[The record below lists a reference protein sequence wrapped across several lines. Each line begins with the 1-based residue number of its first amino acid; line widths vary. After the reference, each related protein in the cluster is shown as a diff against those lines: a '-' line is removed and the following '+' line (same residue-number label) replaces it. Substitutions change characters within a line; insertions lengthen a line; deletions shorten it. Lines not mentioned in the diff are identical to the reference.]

1 MLDLALL
8 RAEPA
13 RLKAALARRGV
24 AAEAVDAV
32 VALDGHRSARLEGRE
47 ALRHRRRRI
56 SEEVAL
62 AKREARDTADLEREA
77 RRTGDELAAIEAE
90 VARLEARRDAALLAL
105 PNLPMTDVPDQSLAA
120 AAYGRDYCRPSPYAA
135 TAKRETPDE
144 PPELL
149 AAPGTAANVSAA
161 PPWPNSFAP
170 LAHGDLLAL
179 LGLVHTLGRPPGR
192 GFIVWRGRGAR
203 LVRALV
209 GLMLDVHTREFGYEE
224 VRVPALATREALTG
238 SAHLPTL
245 EDKMYAIEPAGS
257 PSEPAARLSEPAAG
271 LSEPAAVLSEPA
283 AVLSEPAARLSE
295 PAAGLSEPAA
305 EAAGDLVQSPT
316 PPRASLFL
324 APRAE
329 PHLANLYADRTLA
342 GAQLPERF
350 VAAGRAFRREA
361 GAGGTQGR
369 GLLRLHEFDTVEL
382 YTFCRPD
389 QDAEELD
396 RAVRAA
402 ETVLERLE
410 VPHRRSLRAARDLSH
425 AAAKTWDLEVGA
437 PGMKEWLSVA
447 ALSTFADYQAR
458 RTNTRYF
465 EPGPIARPR
474 LVHTIGG
481 AAVALPRL
489 IAAILENHQQADG
502 SVRLPAALAPYL
514 GGERALAVLAKP

>member
-32 VALDGHRSARLEGRE
+32 VDLDGHWSARLEVRE

-135 TAKRETPDE
+135 TAKRDTPDE
-144 PPELL
+144 PPERL
-149 AAPGTAANVSAA
+149 AAAGTAANVSAA

-170 LAHGDLLAL
+170 LAHWGLLEL
-179 LGLVHTLGRPPGR
+179 LGLAPALGRPPGR
-192 GFIVWRGRGAR
+192 GFLIWRGRGAR

-209 GLMLDVHTREFGYEE
+209 EFMLDVHTREFGYEE

-245 EDKMYAIEPAGS
+245 ADKMYAVDSAGS
-257 PSEPAARLSEPAAG
+257 PSEPAARLSEPAAPG
-271 LSEPAAVLSEPA
+271 
-283 AVLSEPAARLSE
+283 
-295 PAAGLSEPAA
+295 GM
-305 EAAGDLVQSPT
+305 PT
-316 PPRASLFL
+316 PPLRGHVPGAAESMPTEKMPGACRPALFL

-361 GAGGTQGR
+361 GAGGTHGR

-402 ETVLERLE
+402 ETILERLE
-410 VPHRRSLRAARDLSH
+410 VPHRRSLRAARNLSH

-437 PGMKEWLSVA
+437 PGIKEWLSVA

-465 EPGPIARPR
+465 EPGPVARPR

-514 GGERALAVLAKP
+514 GGEATLAVSAKP

>member
-245 EDKMYAIEPAGS
+245 EDKMYAVDS
-257 PSEPAARLSEPAAG
+257 AAPGGMPTACPPVGGPPLRGHVPG
-271 LSEPAAVLSEPA
+271 
-283 AVLSEPAARLSE
+283 
-295 PAAGLSEPAA
+295 AA
-305 EAAGDLVQSPT
+305 ESVPT
-316 PPRASLFL
+316 EERPRSLQPALFL

-329 PHLANLYADRTLA
+329 PHLANLYADRMLA

>member
-24 AAEAVDAV
+24 AAEAVEAV
-32 VALDGHRSARLEGRE
+32 VDLDGHWSARLEVRE

-120 AAYGRDYCRPSPYAA
+120 AAYGRDHCRPSPYAA

-144 PPELL
+144 PAEGL
-149 AAPGTAANVSAA
+149 AAAGTAANVSAA

-170 LAHGDLLAL
+170 LAHWDLLEL

-209 GLMLDVHTREFGYEE
+209 ALMLDVHTREFGYEE

-245 EDKMYAIEPAGS
+245 EDKMYAVNT
-257 PSEPAARLSEPAAG
+257 EPAAG
-271 LSEPAAVLSEPA
+271 LSEPAAP
-283 AVLSEPAARLSE
+283 
-295 PAAGLSEPAA
+295 G
-305 EAAGDLVQSPT
+305 GMPT
-316 PPRASLFL
+316 PPLRGHVPGAAESMPTENRPGASHPALFL

-361 GAGGTQGR
+361 GAGGIQGR

-410 VPHRRSLRAARDLSH
+410 VPHRRWLRAARDLSH

-458 RTNTRYF
+458 RTNTRYS
-465 EPGPIARPR
+465 EPVPIARPR

-502 SVRLPAALAPYL
+502 SVLLPAALAPYL
-514 GGERALAVLAKP
+514 GGEGALTVLAKP

>member
-32 VALDGHRSARLEGRE
+32 VDLDGHWSARLEVRE

-105 PNLPMTDVPDQSLAA
+105 PNLPMTDVPDERLPAA
-120 AAYGRDYCRPSPYAA
+120 GA
-135 TAKRETPDE
+135 
-144 PPELL
+144 
-149 AAPGTAANVSAA
+149 AANVSPSAP
-161 PPWPNSFAP
+161 PPWPNPFPP
-170 LAHGDLLAL
+170 LAHWDLLEL
-179 LGLVHTLGRPPGR
+179 LGLAHTLGRPPGR

-209 GLMLDVHTREFGYEE
+209 EFMLDVHTREFGYEE
-224 VRVPALATREALTG
+224 VRVPALAAREALTG

-245 EDKMYAIEPAGS
+245 EDKMYAVDSAGS
-257 PSEPAARLSEPAAG
+257 PSEPASRLSEPAAPG
-271 LSEPAAVLSEPA
+271 
-283 AVLSEPAARLSE
+283 
-295 PAAGLSEPAA
+295 GM
-305 EAAGDLVQSPT
+305 PT
-316 PPRASLFL
+316 PPLRGHVAKTESSMPTEKMPWACHPALFL

-329 PHLANLYADRTLA
+329 PHLASLYADRTLA

-402 ETVLERLE
+402 ETILERLE
-410 VPHRRSLRAARDLSH
+410 VPHRRSLRPARDLSH

-458 RTNTRYF
+458 RTNTRYS
-465 EPGPIARPR
+465 EPGPIAHPR

-514 GGERALAVLAKP
+514 GGERALVVSAKP